1 MQPHTSANLSG
12 ARSDAELSKIPFE
25 LRSLAAARNY
35 QAWVYRK
42 VEPFLGRRILE
53 LGAGIGN
60 MSRWLP
66 VRDRLILTES
76 EPSLCEMLREGLG
89 ERASDPRVSC
99 QSFDLAQSDLA
110 PYIAENLD
118 TIVSFNVLEHIEDD
132 SAALA
137 RLCEILR
144 KSQAPGPKRLVSFVP
159 AHSWAYGAMDK
170 SFGHFRRYS
179 RQRLESI
186 LEQVAP
192 ETKLSHSYFN
202 VVGLAGWL
210 VNGRLLGKSQIGMSS
225 IDAFEKLCPIVSPI
239 DDLLHK
245 HLRLPMGQ
253 SLISVAEWTR

>member
-1 MQPHTSANLSG
+1 MQSIVSPPAGTRSA
-12 ARSDAELSKIPFE
+12 AELDKIPFE

-42 VEPFLGRRILE
+42 VEPFLGKRILE

-66 VRDRLILTES
+66 LRDRLILTES
-76 EPSLCEMLREGLG
+76 EPTLIEMLRDALG
-89 ERASDPRVSC
+89 ERALDPRVTT
-99 QSFDLAQSDLA
+99 QGFDLATSDLA
-110 PYIAENLD
+110 PYISENLD
-118 TIVSFNVLEHIEDD
+118 TIVSFNVLEHVEDD
-132 SAALA
+132 AAALV

-144 KSQAPGPKRLVSFVP
+144 KSQAPGPKRLVTFVP

-179 RQRLESI
+179 RDSLGRL
-186 LEQVAP
+186 LKKAAP
-192 ETKLSHSYFN
+192 EAKHTFSYFN
-202 VVGLAGWL
+202 VVGLAGWI
-210 VNGRLLGKSQIGMSS
+210 VNGRLLGKSEIGRGS
-225 IDAFEKLCPIVSPI
+225 IDAFERLCPIVGPI

-253 SLISVAEWTR
+253 SLISVVEWS